1 LREKLISF
9 LSTRGEITVPEFKE
23 MTGLT
28 RKHLIPL
35 LEYFDLTRVTL
46 RVGDK
51 RVLRKG
57 R

>member
-1 LREKLISF
+1 
-9 LSTRGEITVPEFKE
+9 VAEFKE
-23 MTGLT
+23 MAGLT

-35 LEYFDLTRVTL
+35 LEHFDMTKVTL

-57 R
+57 K